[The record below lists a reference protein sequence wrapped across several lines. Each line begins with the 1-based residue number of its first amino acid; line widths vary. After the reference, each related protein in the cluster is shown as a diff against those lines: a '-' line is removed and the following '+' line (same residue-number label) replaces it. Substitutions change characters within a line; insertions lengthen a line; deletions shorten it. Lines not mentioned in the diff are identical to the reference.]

1 MTTSPAD
8 LRAARRAVRLVFLVN
23 GTVLAGW
30 APLVPLAQAR
40 LGLNE
45 AGLGLVLLALGLGAI
60 LSMPTTG
67 PLIARFGSRAV
78 LLAAG
83 SLFCLVLPLLPLA
96 PTAPLLGL
104 GLFLLGVANGAM
116 DVSMNAHAVVV
127 EAKGGRPVMS
137 SIHGIFSVGG
147 LLGAVGISLAL
158 RAGLPPQL
166 AAVLLSALAL
176 SVLLL
181 QAPALLRRRQEG
193 LAPEEGGTHFALP
206 RGPLLALGLLCC
218 IAFLAEGSMMDW
230 SAVFL
235 ASLRGQEPAVA
246 GLGFALFSLAMAAGR
261 LCGDRLNQRLG
272 PVALLRWGAVLAASG
287 FAVAV
292 LLPWGGAAL
301 AGFGMIGLGVA
312 NLVPV
317 LFSTAGR
324 LPGQG
329 AGHAISAVA
338 TLGYAGLLAGPAV
351 IGFVARLTGLEV
363 ALGAVGA
370 LLLAL
375 AARAGLARP

>member
-60 LSMPTTG
+60 LSMPASG

-96 PTAPLLGL
+96 PTAVLLGL

-137 SIHGIFSVGG
+137 SIHGIFSIGG
-147 LLGAVGISLAL
+147 LVGAVGISLAL
-158 RAGLPPQL
+158 RAGLAPQL

-176 SVLLL
+176 AVLLL

-193 LAPEEGGTHFALP
+193 LSPEGGAHFALP

-261 LCGDRLNQRLG
+261 LCGDRMNQRLG

-292 LLPWGGAAL
+292 LLPWAAAAL
-301 AGFGMIGLGVA
+301 AGFAMIGLGVA

-370 LLLAL
+370 LLLVL
-375 AARAGLARP
+375 AAWAGLARP